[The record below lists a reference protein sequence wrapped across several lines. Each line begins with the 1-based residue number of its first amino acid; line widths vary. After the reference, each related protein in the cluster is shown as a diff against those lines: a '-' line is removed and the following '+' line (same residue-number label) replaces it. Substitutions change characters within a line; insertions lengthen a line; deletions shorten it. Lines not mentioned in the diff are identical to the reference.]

1 MAMTKG
7 DASLGCLSS
16 REREVLD
23 LLGKGLSNQEAAGI
37 LGLSV
42 NTVKVHVANLLRKLE
57 VSNRTEA
64 VGLVTAARGAPSPQ
78 SRDIPAIAV
87 MPFRSEGQ
95 TPEELRQSDGI
106 VDDLI
111 TRLGTRWF
119 PVIARCSTYALY
131 NKQASDA
138 REIGTLLR
146 ARFLVEGDYRSLGKK
161 LRLNVRLIDAESGR
175 IIWAQGYDR
184 SIDDLFEVQFDLS
197 VAIVHAVA
205 GATIEFVA
213 GETARLPSPSLAPW
227 ELAVRGLSLFWKG
240 TSATNREAR
249 QVFESALKQEPN
261 LRLAL
266 YGQGLSYQRAIVEQW
281 EEPRA
286 SVLEL
291 HRAARTFNEHYPDDA
306 WARLIS
312 AYAAIYS
319 ADAQGAENHVKRA
332 LALEPSSL
340 RGRSLHG
347 QLLAMRGE
355 VRDAVDQLEVA
366 LRLSPLSPARWTVE
380 CALALAYFAAEDYAA
395 CVPWAER
402 AAKADNAGVMP
413 FGVLASSLAHL
424 GDQRAASQ
432 AMARVVEKNPSFTT
446 DQFRPMV
453 ASTRPDI
460 AERFIAGLAKA
471 RTDAAIMA

>member
-1 MAMTKG
+1 MPKG
-7 DASLGCLSS
+7 EASLECLSS
-16 REREVLD
+16 REREVLE
-23 LLGKGLSNQEAAGI
+23 LLGKGLSNQEAAVI

-42 NTVKVHVANLLRKLE
+42 NTVKAHVANLLRKLE

-64 VGLVTAARGAPSPQ
+64 VGLATAARGAPSAQ

-87 MPFRSEGQ
+87 MPFRSESQ

-111 TRLGTRWF
+111 TRLGARWF
-119 PVIARCSTYALY
+119 PVIARCSTYALH
-131 NKQASDA
+131 NKQSSDA

-146 ARFLVEGDYRSLGKK
+146 ARFLVEGDYRSFGKK
-161 LRLNVRLIDAESGR
+161 LRLNVRLVDAENGR

-184 SIDDLFEVQFDLS
+184 SIDDLFEVQFELS
-197 VAIVHAVA
+197 ACIVHAVA
-205 GATIEFVA
+205 GAAIEFVA
-213 GETARLPSPSLAPW
+213 GETESLPSPSLAPW

-240 TSATNREAR
+240 TSAKNREAR
-249 QVFESALKQEPN
+249 QVFESALEQEPN

-266 YGQGLSYQRAIVEQW
+266 YGRGLSYQRAVVEQW
-281 EEPRA
+281 EDPRT
-286 SVLEL
+286 SVLHL
-291 HRAARTFNEHYPDDA
+291 HRAAHAFNEHYPDDA

-312 AYAAIYS
+312 AYAAVYS
-319 ADAQGAENHVKRA
+319 ADAQGAEDNVKRA
-332 LALEPSSL
+332 LVLEPSSL

-355 VRDAVDQLEVA
+355 VPGAVEQLEMA
-366 LRLSPLSPARWTVE
+366 LRLSPFSPARWTVE
-380 CALALAYFAAEDYAA
+380 CALALAYFAAEDYAT
-395 CVPWAER
+395 CIPWAER
-402 AAKADNAGVMP
+402 AAKAENAGVMP

-424 GDQRAASQ
+424 GDQRAASR
-432 AMARVVEKNPSFTT
+432 AMTQVVERNPSFTT

-460 AERFIAGLAKA
+460 AERFIAGLTKA
-471 RTDAAIMA
+471 RTDAAITA